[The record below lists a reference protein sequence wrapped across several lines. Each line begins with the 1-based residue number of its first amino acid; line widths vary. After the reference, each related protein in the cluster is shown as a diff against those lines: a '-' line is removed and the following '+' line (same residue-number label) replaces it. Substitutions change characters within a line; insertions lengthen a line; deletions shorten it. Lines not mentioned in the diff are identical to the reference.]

1 MKFLFDNNL
10 GIKLAKGMQGF
21 GEDAV
26 HVTEVSLQNVPDSQL
41 FQYASQHNMV
51 IISRDLRMRRNP
63 AEHHAIRKYKIG
75 IFFLGGKNRNTC
87 QLIEQTVRNWR
98 QIKERAA
105 SKKTPFAFLI
115 PPKGIKFDSYPL

>member
-21 GEDAV
+21 GENAV
-26 HVTEVSLQNVPDSQL
+26 HVTEVFLQNVPDSQL
-41 FQYASQHNMV
+41 FQYASQHSMF

-63 AEHHAIRKYKIG
+63 AEHDAIRKYRVG
-75 IFFLGGKNRNTC
+75 IFFLGGKNRDTC

-98 QIKERAA
+98 QMKERAA
-105 SKKTPFAFLI
+105 EERRPFAFLI
-115 PPKGIKFDSYPL
+115 PPKGTKFESYSL